1 MIPVNIMISTKKPM
15 VSAKNKFVNEVEKVQ
30 LMKLVIARLK
40 SNNFVQI
47 EDDRRLLCKSYL
59 NNALPLVEERQQQN
73 TLERNAKN
81 PFLF

>member
-59 NNALPLVEERQQQN
+59 NNELPLVEERQQQN